1 MNEHWTVPIERVSPS
16 YLFLSCVAVAAG
28 LAASIVF
35 IGEDSEVSRTNALL
49 AFNLAGI
56 AALGMI
62 ALAFARPSHFA
73 VEWARLTGLF
83 LLGLAYAIGLVFDV
97 MYVMF
102 TLVFSFF
109 GGDVSYLDRLP
120 WLS

>member
-1 MNEHWTVPIERVSPS
+1 MNEHWTVPLERVSPS
-16 YLFLSCVAVAAG
+16 YLFLACLAVVAG

-35 IGEDSEVSRTNALL
+35 VSENTEAVSRTQALL

-62 ALAFARPSHFA
+62 ALAFARPMQVA
-73 VEWARLTGLF
+73 LEWARLTALF
-83 LLGLAYAIGLVFDV
+83 VLGVVYAIGFVFDV

-109 GGDVSYLDRLP
+109 GGEMTYLERLP
-120 WLS
+120 WL